1 MTTDTTLIQRIKDL
15 TARFG
20 KGWHDGIQI
29 DASDIADLCLAADA
43 LEQQAAHLSELQAS
57 YDRIEMAEYEMN
69 QRLEQQA
76 AQIEALRADAE
87 RYRWLRRTTN
97 AVTSKGERI
106 DVRNNPDLWDAAID
120 AALRQEQPHG

>member
-43 LEQQAAHLSELQAS
+43 LEQQAADLAYVKAAS
-57 YDRIEMAEYEMN
+57 VFNLMEENKR
-69 QRLEQQA
+69 QA

-87 RYRWLRRTTN
+87 TYR
-97 AVTSKGERI
+97 
-106 DVRNNPDLWDAAID
+106 
-120 AALRQEQPHG
+120 AALNVIAERQNSDWPDRCQALVNIARAAVRQEQPT

>member
-43 LEQQAAHLSELQAS
+43 LEQQAAQIAEKDAEITRLRDIAS
-57 YDRIEMAEYEMN
+57 D
-69 QRLEQQA
+69 A
-76 AQIEALRADAE
+76 ADDACINALRKENGVGLRPCRSPYCECDPGKCTHPGCYDARHE
-87 RYRWLRRTTN
+87 PLPT
-97 AVTSKGERI
+97 
-106 DVRNNPDLWDAAID
+106 
-120 AALRQEQPHG
+120 

>member
-87 RYRWLRRTTN
+87 TYRAALN
-97 AVTSKGERI
+97 VIAERQNS
-106 DVRNNPDLWDAAID
+106 DWPDRCQALVNIAR
-120 AALRQEQPHG
+120 AALRQEQPT

>member
-43 LEQQAAHLSELQAS
+43 
-57 YDRIEMAEYEMN
+57 
-69 QRLEQQA
+69 LEQQA